1 MKLKLFHNYMSHFK
15 YSREKL
21 FVEKNSVLNIAKKN
35 KTPFY
40 LYSEK
45 QIEENYINFAK
56 IFRNINPL
64 ICFAA
69 KANTNI
75 SIMRILGKL
84 GSGADV
90 VSGGEL
96 LKVLKAGIRPSKIVF
111 SGVGKTEEELKL
123 AIKNKILLINVESES
138 EAILINKI
146 GKKVNKIISI
156 GFRIN
161 PNVDAKTHKKISTGK
176 SENKFGLSIKNFYS
190 FYKNIRQ
197 FKYLKVNA
205 ISVHIGS
212 QILSDAPYK
221 KTLDVLSK
229 LITNLNIKLK
239 YVDLGGGF
247 GIQYNKKDKKINLNN
262 YAKLVHNFK
271 KKLNCD
277 IIFEPGRS
285 LVGNTGILVSKIQ
298 YIKKGLNKNFII
310 IDAGMN
316 DFMRTALYDAYHDI
330 VPIIKMKKKNQVPVE
345 FVGPICETTCKFV
358 KYKKYQKIKEGD
370 FVAITNA
377 GAYGSSLSSNY
388 NTKPLIA
395 EILISKNNFKIIRKK
410 QDLLKLI
417 NS

>member
-1 MKLKLFHNYMSHFK
+1 MSHFN
-15 YSREKL
+15 YVREKL
-21 FVEKNSVLNIAKKN
+21 FIEKTSVLSIAKKN

-40 LYSEK
+40 LYSSK

-56 IFRNINPL
+56 IFRNVNPL

-69 KANTNI
+69 KANTNLT
-75 SIMRILGKL
+75 IMRLLGKL

-96 LKVLKAGIRPSKIVF
+96 LKALKAGIKPNKIVF
-111 SGVGKTEEELKL
+111 SGVGKTEDELKL

-146 GKKVNKIISI
+146 GKKINKIISI

-161 PNVDAKTHKKISTGK
+161 PNVDSKTHKKISTGK
-176 SENKFGLSIKNFYS
+176 SENKFGISIKNFS
-190 FYKNIRQ
+190 FFYKNIKQ
-197 FKYLKVNA
+197 FKYLKINA
-205 ISVHIGS
+205 LSVHIGS
-212 QILSDAPYK
+212 QILSDTPYK

-229 LITNLNIKLK
+229 TIRDLDIKLK

-247 GIQYNKKDKKINLNN
+247 GIKYNKKDKQINLNN
-262 YAKLVHNFK
+262 YAKLVHDFK
-271 KKLNCD
+271 NKTNCN

-285 LVGNTGILVSKIQ
+285 LVGNTGVLVSKIQ

-316 DFMRTALYDAYHDI
+316 DFMRTALYDASHDI
-330 VPIIKMKKKNQVPVE
+330 VPIIKTNKKNQEPVE
-345 FVGPICETTCKFV
+345 FVGPICETTCRFV

-370 FVAITNA
+370 FVAITNV

-395 EILISKNNFKIIRKK
+395 EILADKNNFKIIRKK

>member
-1 MKLKLFHNYMSHFK
+1 MSHFK
-15 YSREKL
+15 YFKEKL
-21 FVEKNSVLNIAKKN
+21 FVEKISILNIIKKN

-45 QIEENYINFAK
+45 QIKENYLNFAK
-56 IFRNINPL
+56 IFKNVNPL

-69 KANTNI
+69 KANTNLTV
-75 SIMRILGKL
+75 MRMLGKL
-84 GSGADV
+84 GAGADV

-96 LKVLKAGIRPSKIVF
+96 LKALKAGIKPNKIVF

-123 AIKNKILLINVESES
+123 AVKKKILLINVESES
-138 EAILINKI
+138 EAKLIDKI
-146 GKKVNKIISI
+146 GKKINRVISI

-161 PNVDAKTHKKISTGK
+161 PNIDAKTHKKISTGK
-176 SENKFGLSIKNFYS
+176 AENKFGVSIKNFSS
-190 FYKNIRQ
+190 FYKKITQ
-197 FKYLKVNA
+197 FKNLKIDAV
-205 ISVHIGS
+205 SVHIGS
-212 QILSDAPYK
+212 QILSDTPYK
-221 KTLDVLSK
+221 KTLDVLLRVIK
-229 LITNLNIKLK
+229 DLNIKLK

-247 GIQYNKKDKKINLNN
+247 GIKYEKKDKKINLNN
-262 YAKLVHNFK
+262 YSKLVDNFK
-271 KKLNCD
+271 KKLNCS

-316 DFMRTALYDAYHDI
+316 DFMRPALYDASHNI
-330 VPIIKMKKKNQVPVE
+330 VPVIKTNKKNLEAIE
-345 FVGPICETTCKFV
+345 FVGPVCETSCKFIQ
-358 KYKKYQKIKEGD
+358 YKKYQKIKEGD
-370 FVAITNA
+370 FVAITNV

-395 EILISKNNFKIIRKK
+395 EILASKNNFKIIRKK

-417 NS
+417 NF

>member
-1 MKLKLFHNYMSHFK
+1 MSHFK
-15 YSREKL
+15 YLREKI
-21 FVEKNSVLNIAKKN
+21 FVENTSVLNITKEN

-45 QIEENYINFAK
+45 QIKDNYINFAK
-56 IFRNINPL
+56 IFKNVNPL

-75 SIMRILGKL
+75 KIMRVLGKL

-96 LKVLKAGIRPSKIVF
+96 LKALRAGIKPNKIVF

-123 AIKNKILLINVESES
+123 AILKKILLINVESES
-138 EAILINKI
+138 EAILINEI
-146 GKKVNKIISI
+146 GKKINKIIPI
-156 GFRIN
+156 GFRLN
-161 PNVDAKTHKKISTGK
+161 PNIDAKTHKKISTGK
-176 SENKFGLSIKNFYS
+176 AENKFGVSIKSFSS
-190 FYKNIRQ
+190 FYKNIKQ
-197 FKYLKVNA
+197 FKNLKINA
-205 ISVHIGS
+205 LSVHIGS
-212 QILSDAPYK
+212 QILSDTPYK

-229 LITNLNIKLK
+229 VIRDLNIKLK
-239 YVDLGGGF
+239 YIDLGGGF
-247 GIQYNKKDKKINLNN
+247 GIKYSKKDKQVNLKN
-262 YAKLVHNFK
+262 YAKLVYSFK
-271 KKLNCD
+271 KKLNCN

-285 LVGNTGILVSKIQ
+285 LVGNAGILVSKIQ
-298 YIKKGLNKNFII
+298 YIKKGSNKNFII

-316 DFMRTALYDAYHDI
+316 DFMRTALYDVSHNI
-330 VPIIKMKKKNQVPVE
+330 IPIIKTNKINKFPIE
-345 FVGPICETTCKFV
+345 FVGPICETTCKFI
-358 KYKKYQKIKEGD
+358 KYKKYQEIKEGD
-370 FVAITNA
+370 FVAITDV

-395 EILISKNNFKIIRKK
+395 EILVNKNSFKIIRKK

>member
-1 MKLKLFHNYMSHFK
+1 MSHFK
-15 YSREKL
+15 YLKEKL
-21 FVEKNSVLNIAKKN
+21 FIENTSVLNIAKKN

-40 LYSEK
+40 LYSSK
-45 QIEENYINFAK
+45 QIEENYINFSK
-56 IFRNINPL
+56 IFKNVNPL
-64 ICFAA
+64 ICFAV
-69 KANTNI
+69 KANTNLT
-75 SIMRILGKL
+75 IMKILGKL

-96 LKVLKAGIRPSKIVF
+96 LKALKAGIKPNKIVF
-111 SGVGKTEEELKL
+111 SGVGKTEEELEL

-146 GKKVNKIISI
+146 GRKVNKIISI

-176 SENKFGLSIKNFYS
+176 AENKFGLSIKNFFNFS
-190 FYKNIRQ
+190 KNINQ
-197 FKYLKVNA
+197 YKYLKIDAV
-205 ISVHIGS
+205 SVHIGS
-212 QILSDAPYK
+212 QILSDTPYK
-221 KTLDVLSK
+221 KTLDVLSRVIK
-229 LITNLNIKLK
+229 DLNIKLK

-247 GIQYNKKDKKINLNN
+247 GIRYSKKDRKVNLNN
-262 YAKLVHNFK
+262 YAKLVYNFK
-271 KKLNCD
+271 KKLNCN

-316 DFMRTALYDAYHDI
+316 DFMRTALYDASHDI
-330 VPIIKMKKKNQVPVE
+330 VPIVKTDKKSHASVE
-345 FVGPICETTCKFV
+345 FVGPICETTCKFI

-395 EILISKNNFKIIRKK
+395 EILAGKNTFKIIRKK
-410 QDLLKLI
+410 QDLFKLI